1 MLNNINCAAI
11 TYDAA
16 AYENTESLVLMLCK
30 ECAAGVAKINL
41 PESLEAAVNAFLAKY
56 PDFYEVETVNTVALM
71 HEGKLLQLTVVG
83 CGEGKDCT
91 PANFR
96 KAAGAAVRA
105 IQKQKATTAIVAVPL
120 LLKATRAHYLQAI
133 AEGLY
138 LGAYKFTECKGESKP
153 ATECNIQITSAVE
166 NAEEVLAQAEAIAQ
180 GVTLTRNLVNRPG
193 NWVNPV
199 VMAEEA
205 QKVAEAYNLEI
216 EVLDRT
222 ALILKIFALRAK
234 TYEAKLQVEIA
245 SLKYE
250 LPRLSLVDANFSQ
263 QSGGSGVKNKGTGE
277 KQIELDRRK
286 IRTRINFLEKELE
299 KVTKN
304 RLNQR
309 KKRIR
314 NEIPKVALV
323 GYTNAGKSSLLNT
336 LLDYSI
342 TTNEKKIVMEKDMLF
357 ATLDTSTRLI
367 KLPSNKEFLVSDTV
381 GFINKLPTTL
391 IKAFRSTLEEALDAD
406 LILLVSDIS
415 NKNNDLQLQV
425 TLDTLNTIEANS
437 IPILYVFNKC
447 DLIEYEYEAKRS
459 DAIIVSTKTKQ
470 GIDELLKAI
479 EDNIFRNYINCMMH
493 IPYEEGK
500 IYSYLSENANIS
512 IRIEDNEGYLLSLE
526 LKEKDYNKFK
536 EYVIKED

>member
-1 MLNNINCAAI
+1 MNAILVGVNINNDYEFDYSIQELENLVKALDIHKI
-11 TYDAA
+11 TTITQ
-16 AYENTESLVLMLCK
+16 NLK
-30 ECAAGVAKINL
+30 EPND
-41 PESLEAAVNAFLAKY
+41 KY
-56 PDFYEVETVNTVALM
+56 LLGK
-71 HEGKLLQLTVVG
+71 GKLLEIKNLISYYNPDVIIFDN
-83 CGEGKDCT
+83 ELS
-91 PANFR
+91 PAQN
-96 KAAGAAVRA
+96 
-105 IQKQKATTAIVAVPL
+105 Q
-120 LLKATRAHYLQAI
+120 
-133 AEGLY
+133 
-138 LGAYKFTECKGESKP
+138 
-153 ATECNIQITSAVE
+153 NIQEI
-166 NAEEVLAQAEAIAQ
+166 
-180 GVTLTRNLVNRPG
+180 
-193 NWVNPV
+193 
-199 VMAEEA
+199 
-205 QKVAEAYNLEI
+205 LEI

-367 KLPSNKEFLVSDTV
+367 RLPSNKEFLVSDTV

>member
-1 MLNNINCAAI
+1 MNAILVGVNINNDYEFDYSIQELENLVKALDIHKI
-11 TYDAA
+11 TTITQ
-16 AYENTESLVLMLCK
+16 NLK
-30 ECAAGVAKINL
+30 EPND
-41 PESLEAAVNAFLAKY
+41 KY
-56 PDFYEVETVNTVALM
+56 LLGK
-71 HEGKLLQLTVVG
+71 GKLLEIKNLISYYNPDVIIFDN
-83 CGEGKDCT
+83 ELS
-91 PANFR
+91 PAQN
-96 KAAGAAVRA
+96 
-105 IQKQKATTAIVAVPL
+105 Q
-120 LLKATRAHYLQAI
+120 
-133 AEGLY
+133 
-138 LGAYKFTECKGESKP
+138 
-153 ATECNIQITSAVE
+153 NIQEI
-166 NAEEVLAQAEAIAQ
+166 
-180 GVTLTRNLVNRPG
+180 
-193 NWVNPV
+193 
-199 VMAEEA
+199 
-205 QKVAEAYNLEI
+205 LEI

-277 KQIELDRRK
+277 KQIELDKRK

-357 ATLDTSTRLI
+357 VTLDTSTRLI

>member
-1 MLNNINCAAI
+1 MNAILVGVNINNDYEFDYSIQELENLVKALDIHKI
-11 TYDAA
+11 TTITQ
-16 AYENTESLVLMLCK
+16 NLK
-30 ECAAGVAKINL
+30 EPND
-41 PESLEAAVNAFLAKY
+41 KY
-56 PDFYEVETVNTVALM
+56 LLGK
-71 HEGKLLQLTVVG
+71 GKLLEIKNLISYYNPDVIIFDN
-83 CGEGKDCT
+83 ELS
-91 PANFR
+91 PAQN
-96 KAAGAAVRA
+96 
-105 IQKQKATTAIVAVPL
+105 Q
-120 LLKATRAHYLQAI
+120 
-133 AEGLY
+133 
-138 LGAYKFTECKGESKP
+138 
-153 ATECNIQITSAVE
+153 NIQEI
-166 NAEEVLAQAEAIAQ
+166 
-180 GVTLTRNLVNRPG
+180 
-193 NWVNPV
+193 
-199 VMAEEA
+199 
-205 QKVAEAYNLEI
+205 LEI

-314 NEIPKVALV
+314 NEVPKVALV

-381 GFINKLPTTL
+381 GFINKLPATL

>member
-1 MLNNINCAAI
+1 MNAILVGVNINNDYEFDYSIQELENLVKALDIHKI
-11 TYDAA
+11 TTITQ
-16 AYENTESLVLMLCK
+16 NLK
-30 ECAAGVAKINL
+30 EPND
-41 PESLEAAVNAFLAKY
+41 KY
-56 PDFYEVETVNTVALM
+56 LLGK
-71 HEGKLLQLTVVG
+71 GKLLEIKNLISYYNPDVIIFDN
-83 CGEGKDCT
+83 ELS
-91 PANFR
+91 PAQN
-96 KAAGAAVRA
+96 
-105 IQKQKATTAIVAVPL
+105 Q
-120 LLKATRAHYLQAI
+120 
-133 AEGLY
+133 
-138 LGAYKFTECKGESKP
+138 
-153 ATECNIQITSAVE
+153 NIQEI
-166 NAEEVLAQAEAIAQ
+166 
-180 GVTLTRNLVNRPG
+180 
-193 NWVNPV
+193 
-199 VMAEEA
+199 
-205 QKVAEAYNLEI
+205 LEI
-216 EVLDRT
+216 EILDRT

-447 DLIEYEYEAKRS
+447 DLIEYEYEANRS

>member
-1 MLNNINCAAI
+1 MNAILVGVNINNDYEFDYSIQELENLVKALDIHKI
-11 TYDAA
+11 TTITQ
-16 AYENTESLVLMLCK
+16 NLK
-30 ECAAGVAKINL
+30 EPND
-41 PESLEAAVNAFLAKY
+41 KY
-56 PDFYEVETVNTVALM
+56 LLGK
-71 HEGKLLQLTVVG
+71 GKLLEIKNLISYYNPDVIIFDN
-83 CGEGKDCT
+83 ELS
-91 PANFR
+91 PAQN
-96 KAAGAAVRA
+96 
-105 IQKQKATTAIVAVPL
+105 Q
-120 LLKATRAHYLQAI
+120 
-133 AEGLY
+133 
-138 LGAYKFTECKGESKP
+138 
-153 ATECNIQITSAVE
+153 NIQEI
-166 NAEEVLAQAEAIAQ
+166 
-180 GVTLTRNLVNRPG
+180 
-193 NWVNPV
+193 
-199 VMAEEA
+199 
-205 QKVAEAYNLEI
+205 LEI

-314 NEIPKVALV
+314 NEVPKVALV

-447 DLIEYEYEAKRS
+447 DLIEYEYEANRS